1 MGSKSFSKLDRIW
14 KNWLI
19 CRQSVH
25 PIVSGSTW
33 FSFLES
39 LLFPGL
45 EMAWTFYFRS
55 IVYWSKFR
63 QKRLATIMRC
73 IIEPKWNTFQPNFQ
87 PIYIPN
93 SLCISLSIYFHT
105 FYLFLSFSLSLSLS
119 LILHLSLLSLSLRL
133 VSSLTRLELT
143 NEGNMILFELSEAV
157 QCILAKLETSRTV
170 ILPPMVS
177 VLWLRIAPTLSITLF
192 YSALFNLSFFSLR
205 GNKGSNH
212 GTKSSEMSF

>member
-119 LILHLSLLSLSLRL
+119 YSSSLSPLSLSTAGLQFNKTGTDEWRKYDFIWIEWSSPMHPCKIGDQPYSDPSPNGECSL
-133 VSSLTRLELT
+133 VKDCPYT
-143 NEGNMILFELSEAV
+143 
-157 QCILAKLETSRTV
+157 
-170 ILPPMVS
+170 
-177 VLWLRIAPTLSITLF
+177 
-192 YSALFNLSFFSLR
+192 
-205 GNKGSNH
+205 
-212 GTKSSEMSF
+212 